1 MTGETMFVPILACL
15 FGCGQ
20 QVSVTIEAKAGPQAK
35 AETHFVLA
43 ASDPVVKP
51 GNPDYIV
58 ISKAVAR
65 ALKSQGFEESRTQQP
80 GDLAVVID
88 WMVSDPKTVVRHAG
102 GDIGEP
108 QVRGAPA
115 GRSGMPVGG
124 TNNSASF
131 GFGLEGQDRGELVYT
146 RVLTLKGVD
155 RGAYAIDPMAAP
167 AWSMTLTSEGDTDD
181 VAKFAPEMVAAAMP
195 YLATNAGKVHTRLG
209 SAEDPVRYVRGDI
222 PTLPVK
228 KQ

>member
-1 MTGETMFVPILACL
+1 MFVPILACL
-15 FGCGQ
+15 FGCGP

-51 GNPDYIV
+51 GNPDYLV

-65 ALKSQGFEESRTQQP
+65 ALKSQGFAEAKTQEP

-88 WMVSDPKTVVRHAG
+88 WMVSDPKVVARHAG
-102 GDIGEP
+102 GDVGQP
-108 QVRGAPA
+108 QVRGAAANQP
-115 GRSGMPVGG
+115 GHPVGG
-124 TNNSASF
+124 TNNYGSF
-131 GFGLEGQDRGELVYT
+131 GFGVEGQDRGELVYT

-155 RGAYAIDPMAAP
+155 RGAYAIDPKAEP
-167 AWSMTLTSEGDTDD
+167 VWSMTLTSEGDTDD

-195 YLATNAGKVHTRLG
+195 YMATNAGKVRARLG

-222 PTLPVK
+222 PDLPVK
-228 KQ
+228 KP

>member
-1 MTGETMFVPILACL
+1 MFAPILACL
-15 FGCGQ
+15 IGCGP
-20 QVSVTIEAKAGPQAK
+20 QVRVTIEAHAGPQAK
-35 AETHFVLA
+35 AETHYVLA
-43 ASDPVVKP
+43 AGDPIVRP

-65 ALKSQGFEESRTQQP
+65 ALATQGFQPAATQEP
-80 GDLAVVID
+80 GDIAVVID
-88 WMVSDPKTVVRHAG
+88 WMVSDPKVVARHAG

-115 GRSGMPVGG
+115 GRPGMPVGG

-146 RVLTLKGVD
+146 RVLTLKAVD
-155 RGAYAIDPMAAP
+155 RGAYAIDPKAEAV
-167 AWSMTLTSEGDTDD
+167 WSMTLTSEGDTDD

-195 YLATNAGKVHTRLG
+195 YMATNAGKVRTLLG
-209 SAEDPVRYVRGDI
+209 SAEAPVKYVRGEI
-222 PTLPVK
+222 PALPAK
-228 KQ
+228 K

>member
-1 MTGETMFVPILACL
+1 MFAPILACL
-15 FGCGQ
+15 FGCGP
-20 QVSVTIEAKAGPQAK
+20 QVSVTVEAQAGPQAK

-43 ASDPVVKP
+43 ASDPIVKP
-51 GNPDYIV
+51 GNPDYVV

-65 ALKSQGFEESRTQQP
+65 ALASQGFQEAKTQEP

-88 WMVSDPKTVVRHAG
+88 WMVSDPKVVARHAG
-102 GDIGEP
+102 GDVGEP

-115 GRSGMPVGG
+115 GRPGMPVGG

-131 GFGLEGQDRGELVYT
+131 GFGMEAQDRQELVYT
-146 RVLTLKGVD
+146 RVLTLKAVD
-155 RGAYAIDPMAAP
+155 RGAYAIDPMAEP
-167 AWSMTLTSEGDTDD
+167 VWRMTLTSEGDTDD
-181 VAKFAPEMVAAAMP
+181 VARFAPEMVAAAMP
-195 YLATNAGKVHTRLG
+195 YLATNAGKVRVRLG

-222 PTLPVK
+222 PALPVK

>member
-1 MTGETMFVPILACL
+1 MFAPMLACL

-20 QVSVTIEAKAGPQAK
+20 QVSVTIEAQAGPQAK

-65 ALKSQGFEESRTQQP
+65 ALASQGFQEAKTQEP
-80 GDLAVVID
+80 GDVAVVID
-88 WMVSDPKTVVRHAG
+88 WMVSDPKVVARHAG
-102 GDIGEP
+102 GDIGQP

-115 GRSGMPVGG
+115 GRAGMPVGG

-131 GFGLEGQDRGELVYT
+131 GFGVEGQDRGELVYT

-155 RGAYAIDPMAAP
+155 RGAYAIDPKAEP
-167 AWSMTLTSEGDTDD
+167 AWSMTLTSQGDTDD

-195 YLATNAGKVHTRLG
+195 YMATNAGKVRATLG
-209 SAEDPVRYVRGDI
+209 SAEAPVKYVRGEI
-222 PTLPVK
+222 AALPVK
-228 KQ
+228 K

>member
-1 MTGETMFVPILACL
+1 MFAPILACL

-20 QVSVTIEAKAGPQAK
+20 QVSVTIEAHAGPQAK

-65 ALKSQGFEESRTQQP
+65 ALASQGFQESNTQEP

-88 WMVSDPKTVVRHAG
+88 WMVGDPKVVARHAG
-102 GDIGEP
+102 GDVGQP
-108 QVRGAPA
+108 QVRGAAA
-115 GRSGMPVGG
+115 GQAGHPVGG
-124 TNNSASF
+124 TNNYGSF
-131 GFGLEGQDRGELVYT
+131 GFGVEGQDRGELVYT

-155 RGAYAIDPMAAP
+155 RGAYAIDPKAEP
-167 AWSMTLTSEGDTDD
+167 VWSMTLTSDGDTDD

-195 YLATNAGKVHTRLG
+195 YMATNAGKVRATLG
-209 SAEDPVRYVRGDI
+209 SGEAPVKYVRGEI
-222 PTLPVK
+222 PALPVK
-228 KQ
+228 KP

>member
-1 MTGETMFVPILACL
+1 MFAPIFACL

-20 QVSVTIEAKAGPQAK
+20 QVSVTVEAQAGPQAK

-43 ASDPVVKP
+43 ASDPIVKP

-65 ALKSQGFEESRTQQP
+65 ALASQGFQEARTQEP
-80 GDLAVVID
+80 GDVAVVID
-88 WMVSDPKTVVRHAG
+88 WMVSDPKVVARHAG

-131 GFGLEGQDRGELVYT
+131 GFGMEAQDRQELVYT
-146 RVLTLKGVD
+146 RILTLKAVD
-155 RGAYAIDPMAAP
+155 RGAYAIDPMAEP
-167 AWSMTLTSEGDTDD
+167 VWRMTLTSDGDTDD
-181 VAKFAPEMVAAAMP
+181 VARFAPEMVAAAMP
-195 YLATNAGKVHTRLG
+195 YMATNAGKVRVRLG
-209 SAEDPVRYVRGDI
+209 SAEDPVKYVRGDI
-222 PTLPVK
+222 PALPVK

>member
-1 MTGETMFVPILACL
+1 MFAPILACL
-15 FGCGQ
+15 IGCGQ
-20 QVSVTIEAKAGPQAK
+20 QVSVTVEAEAGPQAR

-43 ASDPVVKP
+43 ASDPIVKP

-65 ALKSQGFEESRTQQP
+65 ALASQGFQEAKTQEP

-88 WMVSDPKTVVRHAG
+88 WMVSDPKVVARHSG
-102 GDIGEP
+102 GDVGEP
-108 QVRGAPA
+108 QIRGAPA
-115 GRSGMPVGG
+115 GRPGMPVGG

-131 GFGLEGQDRGELVYT
+131 GFGMEAQDRQELVYT
-146 RVLTLKGVD
+146 RVLTLKAVD
-155 RGAYAIDPMAAP
+155 RGAYAIDPMAEP
-167 AWSMTLTSEGDTDD
+167 VWRMTLTSEGDTDD
-181 VAKFAPEMVAAAMP
+181 VARFAPEMVAAAMP
-195 YLATNAGKVHTRLG
+195 YLARNASKVRVRLG

-222 PTLPVK
+222 PALPVK